1 VSDQLLDLMKSAPEN
16 DAIEILRRARQG
28 ASHRDILNQIADG
41 NLRLHLSLA
50 PEVPRRYEFPFVPEM
65 PAALITPENPYLRSP
80 IYETT
85 FGSRK
90 PTQNPANEMPFH
102 AAELRDPL
110 IDHVSA
116 SMWTSVISDDG
127 LFKRLLK
134 SFFLHAYSESFPFH
148 KDLFLSDMVNGGTD
162 FCSPLLV
169 NAVMVYACYTYVR
182 LPDRARHWLPDT
194 LTYRFTAESKRLW
207 EIEGVVGKSRLTTI
221 QAAQMLRIITDFN
234 GIDKIGPAY
243 TIRAIGMAYDLNLFK
258 SCQDIKSESMR
269 KARIWTAWSLYAFQA
284 TTTYQSHQPPY
295 LTEAPEDPLPS
306 DPAWYGGLDVRYPHS
321 SKVVPLQLDLYVRAK
336 CQLRHIMNALSL
348 EAFGGARGL
357 SFEQTTSFKQRFD
370 KWFHLLP
377 ESLTSSKIVLPHH
390 IGLQ

>member
-1 VSDQLLDLMKSAPEN
+1 MKSVSES

-28 ASHRDILNQIADG
+28 TSHREILSQIVDG
-41 NLRLHLSLA
+41 KLRLQPSL
-50 PEVPRRYEFPFVPEM
+50 VPKILERYEFPFMPEM
-65 PAALITPENPYLRSP
+65 PAFLITPENPYLRSP

-85 FGSRK
+85 FGSPQ
-90 PTQNPANEMPFH
+90 PTRNPAHEMPFH
-102 AAELRDPL
+102 AAELYDPM
-110 IDHVSA
+110 IEHVNV
-116 SMWTSVISDDG
+116 SMWTSVISDNG
-127 LFKRLLK
+127 LSQRLLR

-148 KDLFLSDMVNGGTD
+148 KDLFLSDMVNGSTD

-169 NAVMVYACYTYVR
+169 NVVMAYACHTYLR
-182 LPDRARHWLPDT
+182 LPDRARHWLPGT

-207 EIEGVVGKSRLTTI
+207 EIESLVEESRLTTI
-221 QAAQMLRIITDFN
+221 QAAQLLGIVTGFS
-234 GIDKIGPAY
+234 GIDKIGSAY

-284 TTTYQSHQPPY
+284 ATTYDHHQPLY

-306 DPAWYGGLDVRYPHS
+306 DPAWYGELYFQYPHS
-321 SKVVPLQLDLYVRAK
+321 GEAFPLQLNLYVRAK
-336 CQLRHIMNALSL
+336 CQLRHIINALSL

-357 SFEQTTSFKQRFD
+357 SFEQTTSFKQRLE
-370 KWFHLLP
+370 KWFHALP
-377 ESLTSSKIVLPHH
+377 KPLSSGKIVLPHH